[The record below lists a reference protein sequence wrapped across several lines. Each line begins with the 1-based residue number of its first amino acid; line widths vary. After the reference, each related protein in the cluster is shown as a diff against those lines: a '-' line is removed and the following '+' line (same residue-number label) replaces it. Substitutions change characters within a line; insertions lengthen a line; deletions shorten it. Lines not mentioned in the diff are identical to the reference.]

1 MKLLKF
7 KTNISCDGCVA
18 NVTPF
23 LNSNPMIKKWK
34 VDTSNPDKVLTV
46 EGEKI
51 DEQNII
57 ITVQKAGYKISPL

>member
-1 MKLLKF
+1 
-7 KTNISCDGCVA
+7 
-18 NVTPF
+18 
-23 LNSNPMIKKWK
+23 MIKKWK